1 MIVFEERLAE
11 LLDTLPDMVDLNNVS
26 YKVLF
31 NWGKKDVLNKYLSTF
46 KENAYPLIWL
56 VDGVDNYDVTKKE
69 VTRNN
74 TRLILAIRKADVDLF
89 NPDWYQSDYKNVL
102 NPLAENVIKALD
114 RSSISRISNEYQIQR
129 FPNYTENG
137 TDNATVDVWN
147 ALTID
152 IDITFNNN
160 CLKPIRYE

>member
-11 LLDTLPDMVDLNNVS
+11 LLNTLPNVEVNNAS
-26 YKVLF
+26 YPVYF
-31 NWGKKDVLNKYLSTF
+31 NWGTKEVLNKYLSVTQG
-46 KENAYPLIWL
+46 NAYPLIWL
-56 VDGVDNYDVTKKE
+56 VDGTDEQNVARKE
-69 VTRNN
+69 VARNN
-74 TRLILAIRKADVDLF
+74 TRLILAINKASVDLF

-114 RSSISRISNEYQIQR
+114 RSSISRLSNDYQIQR

-137 TDNATVDVWN
+137 EENATVDVWN

-152 IDITFNNN
+152 CDITFNNN
-160 CLKPIRYE
+160 CLKPFKYE